1 MRNRNGKWYPVI
13 VAGVLLLLGGQV
25 AWPEEDLPRHLSD
38 RGRGTPTDIFGTYCR
53 KGELLV
59 YPFFEYYMNDDAPYN
74 PQELGF
80 DLDEDF
86 EGKFRSDEWLLYI
99 GYGLTEDIV
108 LALETAL
115 YVRETQWKSPEDT
128 STMPDTFEESGF
140 GDTGLHIHWK
150 LMRETARRPA
160 LFTYLEVGLPLQE
173 DKDMIGT
180 HDWELVPGVGIIR
193 GFSWGT
199 LTGKI
204 SLDYSAE
211 DEELAL
217 GECAVEY
224 LKRLSPSWRV
234 YLGVAGDGDEIEL
247 IPELQW
253 HVNETM
259 FVKFNSALGLTPEA
273 ADWAPEVGVMF
284 SFWPAR

>member
-1 MRNRNGKWYPVI
+1 VCRDEIGPVSI
-13 VAGVLLLLGGQV
+13 SAGVLQAFPGIQMHRIGGILFSQNKLHPIV
-25 AWPEEDLPRHLSD
+25 IDAQAVGYHGEHDIASTDL
-38 RGRGTPTDIFGTYCR
+38 
-53 KGELLV
+53 V
-59 YPFFEYYMNDDAPYN
+59 
-74 PQELGF
+74 
-80 DLDEDF
+80 
-86 EGKFRSDEWLLYI
+86 WLLYV
-99 GYGLTEDIV
+99 GYGLTEDMVI
-108 LALETAL
+108 ALETAL
-115 YVRETQWKSPEDT
+115 YVRETQWKSSEDT
-128 STMPDTFEESGF
+128 STMPDQFEESGF
-140 GDTGLHIHWK
+140 GDTGLHIHWR
-150 LMRETARRPA
+150 LMREAVRRPA
-160 LFTYLEVGLPLQE
+160 FFTYLEVGLPLQK

-180 HDWELVPGVGIIR
+180 DDWEFVPGVGILK

-199 LTGKI
+199 VTGKI

-253 HVNETM
+253 HVNESM

-284 SFWPAR
+284 SFQ